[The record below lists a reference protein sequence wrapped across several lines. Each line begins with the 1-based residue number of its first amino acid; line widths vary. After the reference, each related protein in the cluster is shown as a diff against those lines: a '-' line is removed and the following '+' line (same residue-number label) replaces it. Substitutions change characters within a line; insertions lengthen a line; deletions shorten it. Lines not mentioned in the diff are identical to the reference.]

1 MNFENNSSRLELMI
15 EKNNQDLQERCDK
28 MQKQLEA
35 LQCETIRTRPNSRCN
50 IFTANLILSI
60 MEFAIW
66 ITLFIFGLGRN
77 IISKDYWQFYEKN
90 YNLSIVAFFLSFLE
104 FWYLK
109 FMELLGP
116 AWVTTWPWSVFIFS
130 DSPNIVLF

>member
-35 LQCETIRTRPNSRCN
+35 LQCETIRTRTDSRCN

-60 MEFAIW
+60 LEFAIW

-90 YNLSIVAFFLSFLE
+90 YNLSIVAFFVIFGILVLE
-104 FWYLK
+104 IYGTSGTSMSNYLAMIGVY
-109 FMELLGP
+109 F
-116 AWVTTWPWSVFIFS
+116 FS
-130 DSPNIVLF
+130 LC